1 MTTDTH
7 ERGWLAPKEVANELR
22 VDVSTVY
29 KAIQR
34 GALPAFRLGE
44 TGALRV
50 PQSALRARRRKERDG

>member
-1 MTTDTH
+1 MPTDTDGR
-7 ERGWLAPKEVANELR
+7 EWLTPKETAATLR

-50 PQSALRARRRKERDG
+50 PRDVLRAHRRKERDG

>member
-1 MTTDTH
+1 MTTDAQAR
-7 ERGWLAPKEVANELR
+7 EWLAPKEVASELR

-29 KAIQR
+29 KAIKR

-50 PQSALRARRRKERDG
+50 PQSALTARQKGRDG